1 MDEAEQ
7 SWSLKAQDLRN
18 CPFYT
23 KGDSLQVQMP
33 GVYGSQPAT
42 CSMPIATFI
51 PVAMDGRRDEGQL
64 EAGWKNC
71 ACRWSYCRMSK
82 LSRPAAQFEEV
93 LSAENQMARPFLEQ
107 MPIAVARAFRERATA
122 TQHRSGDVILKANVT
137 SSHFHVLLKGMVRIA
152 TRGQDGRVLELSVL
166 RKGDCF
172 GEMSILTGA
181 STSNQVDALEDCL
194 TLALA
199 RDDFHKILAEFPVL
213 SIILYRML
221 SKRIRA
227 TNQKLAQL
235 LSPGLSGDLR
245 YFAFAD
251 LLQTVLTARMT
262 GTLLVEQ
269 GPRRAHCGFVDGG
282 LVHGSKG
289 NLPATLAI
297 DEALRWPSGSFRFLP
312 EQSPGERNLDG
323 DTMAIL
329 LEALRRL
336 DESTILAKAEGLAT

>member
-1 MDEAEQ
+1 
-7 SWSLKAQDLRN
+7 
-18 CPFYT
+18 
-23 KGDSLQVQMP
+23 
-33 GVYGSQPAT
+33 
-42 CSMPIATFI
+42 MPIASFI
-51 PVAMDGRRDEGQL
+51 PVAMEGRREEGQI

-82 LSRPAAQFEEV
+82 LSRPAVQFEEV
-93 LSAENQMARPFLEQ
+93 LSAENQMARPFLDQ
-107 MPIAVARAFRERATA
+107 MPIAVARAFRERAMAREYRT
-122 TQHRSGDVILKANVT
+122 GDIILKADVT

-181 STSNQVDALEDCL
+181 STSNQVDAVEDCL
-194 TLALA
+194 TLAIA
-199 RDDFHKILAEFPVL
+199 REDFHKTLAEFPVM

-227 TNQKLAQL
+227 TNQKLEQL

-251 LLQTVLTARMT
+251 LLQSVLTARMT
-262 GTLLVEQ
+262 GTLLVELSSQ
-269 GPRRAHCGFVDGG
+269 RAHFGFEDGG
-282 LVHGSKG
+282 LVHASLG

-297 DEALRWPSGSFRFLP
+297 DEALRWQSGSFRFLP
-312 EQSPGERNLDG
+312 QQSPGEHNLDG

-336 DESTILAKAEGLAT
+336 DESSIIAKTEDLSP